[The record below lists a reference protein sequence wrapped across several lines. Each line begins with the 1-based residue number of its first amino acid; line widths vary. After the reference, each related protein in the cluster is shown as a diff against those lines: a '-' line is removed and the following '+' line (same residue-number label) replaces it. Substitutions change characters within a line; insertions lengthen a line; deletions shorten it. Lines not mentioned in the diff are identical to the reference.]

1 MGRAR
6 EILGESA
13 RYNLGTTERNFNVPT
28 LALAFLLPANQARFS
43 FREAGNTRPAAPTRI
58 EYQERDSPTII
69 QHPRLGDLRSRGQ
82 FWVDPGD
89 GTVRRSKLELDVPQ
103 TDSRVAIVV
112 SYVAVSGFSILLPD
126 KMDESYENE
135 PDMSRGLVGEYVH
148 CIAAYSKYRRFE
160 VETQEMIH

>member
-1 MGRAR
+1 
-6 EILGESA
+6 
-13 RYNLGTTERNFNVPT
+13 
-28 LALAFLLPANQARFS
+28 
-43 FREAGNTRPAAPTRI
+43 
-58 EYQERDSPTII
+58 
-69 QHPRLGDLRSRGQ
+69 
-82 FWVDPGD
+82 
-89 GTVRRSKLELDVPQ
+89 
-103 TDSRVAIVV
+103 V